1 MNTILHKKKYRIHTI
16 YRIYF
21 ILLHSISIYLYNIT
35 TSMIICINISIIF
48 TPSFEL
54 NLKININNT

>member
-1 MNTILHKKKYRIHTI
+1 MNTILHKKKYKIYTI

-35 TSMIICINISIIF
+35 TSMIICINIIF
-48 TPSFEL
+48 IFDQSFE
-54 NLKININNT
+54 K